1 MGYRSKSIKTAPGT
15 QLLPP
20 DTTISP
26 VDRWRNAVFD
36 VLALPVVMAMP
47 KLSPDIVE
55 GPLPLHYGFKRW
67 DWRTER
73 ALEIALAKR
82 ALGRYDAADVLEVGN
97 VLGFAGTH
105 GHTVVDKYEAG
116 AGVVNEDIMTYDPRR
131 RFRLVL
137 CISTLE
143 HIGWDEDPREPEKA
157 AAALDVMSA
166 LGDDLLITI
175 PVGYHR
181 QLERSFVD
189 GPFDSVALAVKAS
202 RRARWERRPLTDVAK
217 VRYGTPY
224 AYGNGILIG
233 TRTSARSS

>member
-20 DTTISP
+20 ETSISP
-26 VDRWRNAVFD
+26 VDRWRNAVLD
-36 VLALPVVMAMP
+36 VLALPVVLALP
-47 KLSPDIVE
+47 KLSPDIVG

-82 ALGRYDAADVLEVGN
+82 ALDQYDPADVLEVGN
-97 VLGFAGTH
+97 VLGFAGTR

-116 AGVVNEDIMTYDPRR
+116 AGVVNEDIMTYDPGRT
-131 RFRLVL
+131 FRLVL
-137 CISTLE
+137 CVSTLE
-143 HIGWDEDPREPEKA
+143 HIGWDEDPREPDKA
-157 AAALDVMSA
+157 AAALDVMA
-166 LGDDLLITI
+166 GLGDDLLITI

-181 QLERSFVD
+181 QLERSFVA
-189 GPFDSVALAVKAS
+189 GPFDSVTLAVKTS
-202 RRARWERRPLTDVAK
+202 RRARWEQRPLSDVSK
-217 VRYGTPY
+217 VRYGTPF

-233 TRTSARSS
+233 CRSSARSS